1 MGDNKKANSPE
12 AAPKTK
18 PVRNIGAVARE
29 AIMAGKTN
37 QEALDL
43 VKKEFPGANT
53 TLNSINWYRNDLR
66 KKGHKVPKVARSNA
80 KADPAPATKGAKKDA
95 AGGDDLTK

>member
-1 MGDNKKANSPE
+1 MTAKTATDSKAATTE
-12 AAPKTK
+12 KPKPK
-18 PVRNIGAVARE
+18 RNIGAVARE

-66 KKGHKVPKVARSNA
+66 KKGNDVPKVARSNA
-80 KADPAPATKGAKKDA
+80 KAAETPAAKGTKGA

>member
-1 MGDNKKANSPE
+1 MTAKDANV
-12 AAPKTK
+12 AAKTEKPK
-18 PVRNIGAVARE
+18 RNIGAVARE
-29 AIMAGKTN
+29 AILAGKTN

-80 KADPAPATKGAKKDA
+80 KADAPAPAAKGAKKGA

>member
-1 MGDNKKANSPE
+1 MTEKDTNTASETEK
-12 AAPKTK
+12 PK
-18 PVRNIGAVARE
+18 RNIGAVARG

-43 VKKEFPGANT
+43 VKKEFPNANT

-66 KKGHKVPKVARSNA
+66 KKGANVPVVARSNA
-80 KADPAPATKGAKKDA
+80 KKADPPAATKGAKKKDA
-95 AGGDDLTK
+95 ASDDLTK